1 MTGEYT
7 LELNRIYEV
16 LTEKLSNNNDVTMDE
31 IEESFREAAL
41 NCGKI
46 ALSKFLTEM
55 SEETPACPSCGK
67 NMKNHGKRDK
77 QIVTLLGNCE
87 YSRNYYNCECGE
99 YAIPKD
105 EMLNVSGTKFTQVVK
120 RVTSQIAASDSFRD
134 TSANLKYLC
143 GIDVSAKEAERI
155 AEDAGAEIIAA
166 KQNEIEYSLT
176 ELNPTEP
183 ETPANIMYIE
193 YDGTGVPIRKQ
204 ELAGVKGKQL
214 DGSARS
220 REMKTGCI
228 FTQSGL
234 NDEGK
239 PVRDADST
247 TYFSQIGQLEDFG
260 KLLYSEAVKRG
271 VDYAGQVVVIGDGA
285 KWIWG
290 LASDNFP
297 NATQIID
304 LYHAKEHV
312 FDVLRTVISNEA
324 ELCAQKRNLYK
335 KLENGDIDGLVK
347 CFSEF
352 PINTEE
358 QAEKIR
364 IESNYFMQNKE
375 RMQYQDF
382 SKKGFFVGSG
392 VIEAA
397 CKNVVGKRLKQSGMM
412 WSVAGA
418 NKIAALRCAVM
429 SGEFE
434 PKLQITA

>member
-1 MTGEYT
+1 MH
-7 LELNRIYEV
+7 ELNRIYDS
-16 LTEKLSNNNDVTMDE
+16 LTVKMTGDNDVTMDE
-31 IEESFREAAL
+31 IEESFRDAAL

-46 ALSKFLTEM
+46 ALSKFLSEM
-55 SEETPACPSCGK
+55 KEETPICPSCGEK
-67 NMKNHGKRDK
+67 MKNRGMREK
-77 QIVTLLGNCE
+77 QIVTLLGNCN
-87 YSRNYYNCECGE
+87 YSRNYYGCECGE

-105 EMLNVSGTKFTQVVK
+105 EMLNISGTKFTQIVK

-155 AEDAGAEIIAA
+155 AEDTGAKIITA
-166 KQNEIEYSLT
+166 KQDEIAYSLT
-176 ELNPTEP
+176 ELNPAEP
-183 ETPANIMYIE
+183 ENPAKIMYIE

-204 ELAGVKGKQL
+204 ELAKVKGKQP
-214 DGSARS
+214 DGSART

-239 PVRDADST
+239 PIRDPEST
-247 TYFSQIGQLEDFG
+247 TYFSQIGQLDDFS
-260 KLLYSEAVKRG
+260 KLLYSETVKRG

-285 KWIWG
+285 KWIWN
-290 LASDNFP
+290 LANDNFP

-312 FDVLRTVISNEA
+312 FDLLRTVITNKT
-324 ELCAQKRNLYK
+324 ELYTQKRLFYK
-335 KLENGDIDGLVK
+335 MLENGDIDGLVK
-347 CFSEF
+347 RFSEF
-352 PINTEE
+352 PVNTEE
-358 QAEKIR
+358 QTEKIR

-382 SKKGFFVGSG
+382 SRRGFFVGSG
-392 VIEAA
+392 VVEAA

-434 PKLQITA
+434 PKPKETA